1 MNATNVRH
9 DGEALLQANWA
20 GGEHELAGRLAE
32 QLVTLAVLHGFPDY
46 VNPLTGDPHDTLGFS
61 WTAAMRLT
69 SSHEMDFHC
78 ERA

>member
-32 QLVTLAVLHGFPDY
+32 QLVTLAVLHGFPEY
-46 VNPLTGDPHDTLGFS
+46 VNPLTADPHDTRGFS
-61 WTAAMRLT
+61 LTAALALYLVARDGL
-69 SSHEMDFHC
+69 SL
-78 ERA
+78 